1 MIETAAALLA
11 ATGSCTVPQA
21 EVALQASLAYQ
32 EFDSRSDSHGW
43 RSLLEVGC
51 TDAALS
57 LLAAYAAANDTR
69 LTDEQRL
76 ELAFHSGQTLAFA
89 GREREAISHFERAIS
104 VDTTP
109 EWKTYV
115 EATLAFLRH
124 DASALAETRESYA
137 TIAPDSMRLAII
149 DGFLACPKDSY
160 TRAMH
165 CAM

>member
-1 MIETAAALLA
+1 MIDIAVALLA
-11 ATGSCTVPQA
+11 AAGSCAVPQA

-32 EFDSRSDSHGW
+32 AFDSRSGSYGW

-57 LLAAYAAANDTR
+57 LLAAYTAANGTR
-69 LTDEQRL
+69 LTVEQRL
-76 ELAFHSGQTLAFA
+76 ELAFHSGQTLAFS
-89 GREREAISHFERAIS
+89 GRESEAIPHFERALS

-115 EATLAFLRH
+115 AATLAFLRH
-124 DASALAETRESYA
+124 DASALAGAREAYA

-149 DGFLACPKDSY
+149 DGFIACPHESY
-160 TRAMH
+160 SRAVH